1 MKDER
6 NTPNLAAVLL
16 AAGPSTRLGHPKQM
30 VVYRGETLVRRAA
43 RLLREVIHGEVVV
56 VTGHGA
62 EQVGGEVEGIAVT
75 TVINR
80 EWDKGMGGSIARGAG
95 SVPANVDG
103 ILVSVCDQWRLS
115 PGDLGK
121 LVESWSAQPR
131 RIHVACWK
139 EGAAHVSGP
148 PVIFPG
154 WLRGDLKGLE
164 KSRGARQIIDRYMD
178 DVEFVQLES
187 AALDLDRPE
196 DLQKLMDNP

>member
-1 MKDER
+1 MTDEQ

-43 RLLREVIHGEVVV
+43 RLLREVIPGEVVV

-62 EQVGGEVEGIAVT
+62 KQVGGEVEGIAVT

-115 PGDLGK
+115 PGDLGDRGSPYSG
-121 LVESWSAQPR
+121 VCPP
-131 RIHVACWK
+131 
-139 EGAAHVSGP
+139 EGA
-148 PVIFPG
+148 
-154 WLRGDLKGLE
+154 
-164 KSRGARQIIDRYMD
+164 Q
-178 DVEFVQLES
+178 
-187 AALDLDRPE
+187 
-196 DLQKLMDNP
+196 